1 MDLATGERRLRKVQP
16 VIGYD
21 AALYATE
28 RVWAPARDGK
38 RIPVSL
44 VYRRDRFK
52 RDGTAPLYIDG
63 YGAYG
68 LANDP
73 YFSGNRVS
81 LLDRGFVIAVAHVR
95 GGAELGQGWYEA
107 GRLLAKHNTFN
118 DFVDV
123 TDHLVRERYGA
134 QDRVFASGG
143 SAGGLLM
150 GVIANQAGDRYRG
163 IALHVPFV
171 DAVTTMLDESIPLT
185 TNEWSQWGDPREK
198 HFYDYMLAYSPYDNI
213 RRARVSGDARHD
225 RTVGRD
231 GAVLRAGQVRCTPA
245 RHEDRPQPAA
255 LPRDDGGRAQRQ
267 VRSLRAADRGCARV
281 CVLPRPGGR
290 ARVAGRSGPRK
301 RAGADRQVDSDHQ
314 LLASTMPRAIPLSLG
329 VIALVA
335 VTAACDGAKAPPAA
349 RSAPEVTVLTVKP
362 QSVVIK
368 TVLPG
373 RTAPTVIAE
382 VRPQVT
388 GIVQSRTYSEGA
400 EVKAGSTLY
409 RLDPATYQTAYDS
422 ARAAV
427 AKAEASVETARRNL
441 ARAKELFEIKFV
453 SQQAYDDAAT
463 TLRQSEADLAG
474 AKAAAEA
481 ARINLA
487 YTNVV
492 APISGRIG
500 KSTVTAGALVTANQP
515 APLATIQQMNPMYVD
530 ITQSSNEALRLRRA
544 MASGELKRARDDA
557 ARVTLQLE
565 DGTSYPHEGTLQFSD
580 VTVDASTGAITLR
593 ALFPNPES
601 ILLPNMYVRAV
612 LEEGVRDNAILV
624 PQQAVT
630 RDTKGQAIAMVV
642 GANNTV
648 EARPLKTARTLGT
661 QWLIDAGLQPGD
673 RVIVEGLQRA
683 NPGATVQPMEASA
696 PPAAATS
703 APAAATPASA
713 PAAGKAQGR

>member
-1 MDLATGERRLRKVQP
+1 M
-16 VIGYD
+16 
-21 AALYATE
+21 
-28 RVWAPARDGK
+28 
-38 RIPVSL
+38 
-44 VYRRDRFK
+44 
-52 RDGTAPLYIDG
+52 
-63 YGAYG
+63 
-68 LANDP
+68 
-73 YFSGNRVS
+73 
-81 LLDRGFVIAVAHVR
+81 
-95 GGAELGQGWYEA
+95 
-107 GRLLAKHNTFN
+107 
-118 DFVDV
+118 
-123 TDHLVRERYGA
+123 
-134 QDRVFASGG
+134 
-143 SAGGLLM
+143 
-150 GVIANQAGDRYRG
+150 
-163 IALHVPFV
+163 
-171 DAVTTMLDESIPLT
+171 
-185 TNEWSQWGDPREK
+185 
-198 HFYDYMLAYSPYDNI
+198 
-213 RRARVSGDARHD
+213 
-225 RTVGRD
+225 
-231 GAVLRAGQVRCTPA
+231 LRAF
-245 RHEDRPQPAA
+245 
-255 LPRDDGGRAQRQ
+255 
-267 VRSLRAADRGCARV
+267 
-281 CVLPRPGGR
+281 
-290 ARVAGRSGPRK
+290 
-301 RAGADRQVDSDHQ
+301 
-314 LLASTMPRAIPLSLG
+314 PLSLG
-329 VIALVA
+329 VIAVVA
-335 VTAACDGAKAPPAA
+335 VTAACDGAKAPPAEQ
-349 RSAPEVTVLTVKP
+349 SAPEVTVLTVKP

-388 GIVQSRTYSEGA
+388 GIVQSRTYNEGA
-400 EVKAGSTLY
+400 EVKAGTTLY

-441 ARAKELFEIKFV
+441 ARAKELFDIKFV

-474 AKAAAEA
+474 ARAAAEA

-515 APLATIQQMNPMYVD
+515 TPLATIQQMNPMYVD

-544 MASGELKRARDDA
+544 MASGELKRAREDA

-648 EARPLKTARTLGT
+648 EARTLKTARTLGT

-683 NPGATVQPMEASA
+683 SPGATVQPIEASA
-696 PPAAATS
+696 PSAAATPAAAI
-703 APAAATPASA
+703 APTAATPASA
-713 PAAGKAQGR
+713 PASDKAQGR

>member
-1 MDLATGERRLRKVQP
+1 M
-16 VIGYD
+16 
-21 AALYATE
+21 
-28 RVWAPARDGK
+28 
-38 RIPVSL
+38 
-44 VYRRDRFK
+44 
-52 RDGTAPLYIDG
+52 
-63 YGAYG
+63 
-68 LANDP
+68 
-73 YFSGNRVS
+73 
-81 LLDRGFVIAVAHVR
+81 
-95 GGAELGQGWYEA
+95 
-107 GRLLAKHNTFN
+107 
-118 DFVDV
+118 
-123 TDHLVRERYGA
+123 
-134 QDRVFASGG
+134 
-143 SAGGLLM
+143 
-150 GVIANQAGDRYRG
+150 
-163 IALHVPFV
+163 
-171 DAVTTMLDESIPLT
+171 
-185 TNEWSQWGDPREK
+185 
-198 HFYDYMLAYSPYDNI
+198 
-213 RRARVSGDARHD
+213 
-225 RTVGRD
+225 
-231 GAVLRAGQVRCTPA
+231 LRAF
-245 RHEDRPQPAA
+245 
-255 LPRDDGGRAQRQ
+255 L
-267 VRSLRAADRGCARV
+267 
-281 CVLPRPGGR
+281 
-290 ARVAGRSGPRK
+290 
-301 RAGADRQVDSDHQ
+301 
-314 LLASTMPRAIPLSLG
+314 LSLG
-329 VIALVA
+329 VIAVVA
-335 VTAACDGAKAPPAA
+335 VTAACDGAKAPPAEQ
-349 RSAPEVTVLTVKP
+349 SAPEVTVLTVKP

-388 GIVQSRTYSEGA
+388 GIVQSRTYNEGA
-400 EVKAGSTLY
+400 EVKAGTTLY

-441 ARAKELFEIKFV
+441 ARAKELFDIKFV

-474 AKAAAEA
+474 ARAAAEA

-515 APLATIQQMNPMYVD
+515 TPLATIQQMNPMYVD

-544 MASGELKRARDDA
+544 MASGELKRAREDA

-648 EARPLKTARTLGT
+648 EARTLKTARTLGT

-683 NPGATVQPMEASA
+683 SPGATVQPIEASA
-696 PPAAATS
+696 PSAAATPAAAI
-703 APAAATPASA
+703 APTAATPASA
-713 PAAGKAQGR
+713 PASDKAQGR

>member
-1 MDLATGERRLRKVQP
+1 M
-16 VIGYD
+16 
-21 AALYATE
+21 
-28 RVWAPARDGK
+28 
-38 RIPVSL
+38 
-44 VYRRDRFK
+44 
-52 RDGTAPLYIDG
+52 
-63 YGAYG
+63 
-68 LANDP
+68 
-73 YFSGNRVS
+73 
-81 LLDRGFVIAVAHVR
+81 
-95 GGAELGQGWYEA
+95 
-107 GRLLAKHNTFN
+107 
-118 DFVDV
+118 
-123 TDHLVRERYGA
+123 
-134 QDRVFASGG
+134 
-143 SAGGLLM
+143 
-150 GVIANQAGDRYRG
+150 
-163 IALHVPFV
+163 
-171 DAVTTMLDESIPLT
+171 
-185 TNEWSQWGDPREK
+185 
-198 HFYDYMLAYSPYDNI
+198 
-213 RRARVSGDARHD
+213 
-225 RTVGRD
+225 
-231 GAVLRAGQVRCTPA
+231 LRAF
-245 RHEDRPQPAA
+245 
-255 LPRDDGGRAQRQ
+255 
-267 VRSLRAADRGCARV
+267 
-281 CVLPRPGGR
+281 
-290 ARVAGRSGPRK
+290 
-301 RAGADRQVDSDHQ
+301 
-314 LLASTMPRAIPLSLG
+314 PLSLG
-329 VIALVA
+329 VIAVVA
-335 VTAACDGAKAPPAA
+335 VTAACDGAKAPPAEQ
-349 RSAPEVTVLTVKP
+349 SAPEVTVLTVKP

-388 GIVQSRTYSEGA
+388 GIVQSRTYNEGA
-400 EVKAGSTLY
+400 EVKAGTTLY

-441 ARAKELFEIKFV
+441 ARAKELFDIKFV

-474 AKAAAEA
+474 ARAAAVA

-500 KSTVTAGALVTANQP
+500 KSTVTAGALVTANQST
-515 APLATIQQMNPMYVD
+515 PLATIQQMNPMYVD

-648 EARPLKTARTLGT
+648 EARTLKTARTLGP

-683 NPGATVQPMEASA
+683 SPGATVQPIEASA
-696 PPAAATS
+696 PSAAATPAAAI
-703 APAAATPASA
+703 APTAATPASA
-713 PAAGKAQGR
+713 PASDKAQGR

>member
-1 MDLATGERRLRKVQP
+1 M
-16 VIGYD
+16 
-21 AALYATE
+21 
-28 RVWAPARDGK
+28 
-38 RIPVSL
+38 
-44 VYRRDRFK
+44 
-52 RDGTAPLYIDG
+52 
-63 YGAYG
+63 
-68 LANDP
+68 
-73 YFSGNRVS
+73 
-81 LLDRGFVIAVAHVR
+81 
-95 GGAELGQGWYEA
+95 
-107 GRLLAKHNTFN
+107 
-118 DFVDV
+118 
-123 TDHLVRERYGA
+123 
-134 QDRVFASGG
+134 
-143 SAGGLLM
+143 
-150 GVIANQAGDRYRG
+150 
-163 IALHVPFV
+163 
-171 DAVTTMLDESIPLT
+171 
-185 TNEWSQWGDPREK
+185 
-198 HFYDYMLAYSPYDNI
+198 
-213 RRARVSGDARHD
+213 
-225 RTVGRD
+225 
-231 GAVLRAGQVRCTPA
+231 
-245 RHEDRPQPAA
+245 
-255 LPRDDGGRAQRQ
+255 
-267 VRSLRAADRGCARV
+267 
-281 CVLPRPGGR
+281 
-290 ARVAGRSGPRK
+290 
-301 RAGADRQVDSDHQ
+301 
-314 LLASTMPRAIPLSLG
+314 
-329 VIALVA
+329 
-335 VTAACDGAKAPPAA
+335 
-349 RSAPEVTVLTVKP
+349 LTVKP

-422 ARAAV
+422 ARAIV

-565 DGTSYPHEGTLQFSD
+565 DGTQLPARRNACSSPMSPSTRPPGRSRCAHCSRTRR
-580 VTVDASTGAITLR
+580 ASCCRTCTC
-593 ALFPNPES
+593 
-601 ILLPNMYVRAV
+601 VRS

-630 RDTKGQAIAMVV
+630 RDAKGQAIAMVV

-683 NPGATVQPMEASA
+683 NPGETVQPVEAAA
-696 PPAAATS
+696 PP
-703 APAAATPASA
+703 PARDFRTQPQRRQLPLRRPARYRGAECARNEPTGPNACRSSSSTD
-713 PAAGKAQGR
+713 PSSRGSSRW